1 MGQAVAV
8 SRQRV
13 SRLCLAVSA
22 ANFRAWHAKGA
33 ERRIV
38 YAQGPSL
45 DQGCEV
51 AILVREMIAA
61 GRLRAFHERRQDGGG
76 WNFIAERIDVA
87 IEAQPSGEM
96 DQLTG
101 DQVRVLAV
109 LSHYAGAGL
118 PCPTNSVLAREA
130 RVRDGYAAR
139 YIVRRLAD
147 AGRIRVE
154 NRGPRLTRI
163 VTIIATGERTSCARL
178 PVGKG
183 FARTRGSAKER
194 AGQ

>member
-22 ANFRAWHAKGA
+22 ANFRAWYAKGA

-51 AILVREMIAA
+51 AILVRKMIAA
-61 GRLRAFHERRQDGGG
+61 GCLRAFHERRQDGGG
-76 WNFIAERIDVA
+76 WNFIAERIDAA
-87 IEAQPSGEM
+87 IEAQPSGET

-101 DQVRVLAV
+101 EQLRVLAV
-109 LSHYAGAGL
+109 LDHHAGAGL
-118 PCPTNSVLAREA
+118 PCPTNSALAREA

-139 YIVRRLAD
+139 YIVQRLAD
-147 AGRIRVE
+147 TGHIRVE
-154 NRGPRLTRI
+154 NRGPRLTRV
-163 VTIIATGERTSCARL
+163 VTIVATGARTSCARL

-183 FARTRGSAKER
+183 FAEVK
-194 AGQ
+194 AGAGR